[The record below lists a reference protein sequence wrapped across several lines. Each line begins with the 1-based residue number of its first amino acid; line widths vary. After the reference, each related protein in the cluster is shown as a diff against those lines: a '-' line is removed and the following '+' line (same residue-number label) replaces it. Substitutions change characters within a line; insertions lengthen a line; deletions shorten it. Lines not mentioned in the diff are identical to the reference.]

1 VSCARPDAQWTNRH
15 TFGTP
20 ESQTRAP
27 EAASVSAEG
36 GGTTTPTL
44 MGGGTLF
51 SREHLGARRRG
62 LEAVAR

>member
-1 VSCARPDAQWTNRH
+1 MTARMRSSLWTNWH

-20 ESQTRAP
+20 PSQTRAP
-27 EAASVSAEG
+27 SACSVSAEG

-51 SREHLGARRRG
+51 SREQFLARRCRLDG
-62 LEAVAR
+62 VAR

>member
-1 VSCARPDAQWTNRH
+1 MTPGVRRSLWTNRR

-20 ESQTRAP
+20 PSQTRAP
-27 EAASVSAEG
+27 SACSVSAEG

-51 SREHLGARRRG
+51 SREQNLARRCR
-62 LEAVAR
+62 LDEDAT

>member
-1 VSCARPDAQWTNRH
+1 MTAARNSRWTNRH

-20 ESQTRAP
+20 ASQTRAP
-27 EAASVSAEG
+27 AAASVSAEG

-51 SREHLGARRRG
+51 SREHAHARRSG
-62 LEAVAR
+62 FAAVAG